1 MMSHAVRC
9 AMVFS
14 CHRTVFGVRSD
25 ISAGEIARLALH
37 YNMSDTET
45 EDCGFDSVSDKWW
58 SMPGV
63 PEVVSS
69 WQWSDQEER
78 DPFDPDLYWF
88 CNDSKEVSTHA
99 RSGCDKV
106 PCWYA
111 SAAGVQGFI
120 ATQLSDAVRQAQG
133 PVADIG
139 SGTGW
144 VLKAFRDLTEQQVW
158 GVDGEEAAILISQS
172 VLGESVKLVHGFFPS
187 AVAGQHFSVLNIG
200 FAVRGLTINDVYE
213 NPSLPASITDV
224 LARRATVLMPVCL
237 HTPAPDDFRCECKF
251 VKFIVEESQVTA
263 SVVGPLMH
271 FIVAQ
276 V

>member
-1 MMSHAVRC
+1 MMSYVVSF

-14 CHRTVFGVRSD
+14 CHRTVFGIRSD
-25 ISAGEIARLALH
+25 VSASETARLALH

-45 EDCGFDSVSDKWW
+45 EDCGFDSVPIKWARL
-58 SMPGV
+58 PGV
-63 PEVVSS
+63 PEVVES
-69 WQWSDQEER
+69 WWDQEER
-78 DPFDPDLYWF
+78 DHFDPSHFWF
-88 CNDSKEVSTHA
+88 CNDSKEVSTRA
-99 RSGCDKV
+99 RSGCEKV
-106 PCWYA
+106 PCWYT
-111 SAAGVQGFI
+111 SLAGVQGFI
-120 ATQLSDAVRQAQG
+120 MTQLSDAVRQAQG